1 MESLLHLLPEMI
13 RQSGNNP
20 EVREQAAFAAWKA
33 ATNYQL
39 SKACVPVSFNE
50 GHLVVGT
57 RDKIWKAQLEKEASG
72 WVYKVNSVIGMS
84 LVSFIEF
91 KVDRNAV
98 SKAQP
103 VSEASDTEAEE
114 AEIRDYL
121 GPAADRISNPAL
133 REVFLRAATRSLTH
147 HKGK

>member
-39 SKACVPVSFNE
+39 SKACVPVSFSE
-50 GHLVVGT
+50 GTLVVGT
-57 RDKIWKAQLEKEASG
+57 RDKVWKAQLEKEASG

-84 LVSFIEF
+84 LVSYIEF
-91 KVDRNAV
+91 RVDRQAV
-98 SKAQP
+98 SNAQP
-103 VSEASDTEAEE
+103 ESASSDTEAEE
-114 AEIRDYL
+114 AEIREYL
-121 GPAADRISNPAL
+121 APEADRISDPVL
-133 REVFLRAATRSLTH
+133 REAFLRAASRSLTH
-147 HKGK
+147 NKVK